1 VKYSLLSYLGRFK
14 RNALNR
20 HYSLHIMALTEST
33 MVKLGSD
40 APYFELP
47 DTNGENITI
56 DSFEADALIVIF
68 TCNHCPYAKAVEDR
82 LISLGNKYGSKA
94 NFVLISSN
102 EVQNYPDDSP
112 AKMAERHASKNYPFP
127 YLFDETQEVA
137 KAYSAVCTPDIFLY
151 NKDRKLEYRGRLD
164 DNWQQPHN
172 VTREELKMAIDAV
185 LNGNKIE
192 FDQIPSMGCNIKWK

>member
-1 VKYSLLSYLGRFK
+1 
-14 RNALNR
+14 
-20 HYSLHIMALTEST
+20 

-40 APYFELP
+40 APSFNLP
-47 DTNGENITI
+47 DINGDNISL
-56 DSFEADALIVIF
+56 DFFEAETLVVIF

-82 LISLGNKYGSKA
+82 LVNLGNDYKGRTD
-94 NFVLISSN
+94 FVLISSN
-102 EVQNYPDDSP
+102 DIENYPADSP
-112 AKMAERHASKNYPFP
+112 EKMAEKAKDKNYPFP
-127 YLFDETQEVA
+127 YLFDETQEIA

-164 DNWQQPHN
+164 DNWQNPQS

-185 LNGNKIE
+185 LSGSKIE

>member
-1 VKYSLLSYLGRFK
+1 
-14 RNALNR
+14 
-20 HYSLHIMALTEST
+20 

-40 APYFELP
+40 APSFNLP
-47 DTNGENITI
+47 DTNGNNISL
-56 DSFEADALIVIF
+56 DYFESETLVVIF

-82 LISLGNKYGSKA
+82 LVNLGNDYKGRTD
-94 NFVLISSN
+94 FVLISSN
-102 EVQNYPDDSP
+102 DIENYPADSP
-112 AKMAERHASKNYPFP
+112 EKMAEKAKDKNYPFP
-127 YLFDETQEVA
+127 YLFDETQEIA

-164 DNWQQPHN
+164 DNWQNPQS

-185 LNGNKIE
+185 LSGNKIE

>member
-1 VKYSLLSYLGRFK
+1 
-14 RNALNR
+14 
-20 HYSLHIMALTEST
+20 MALTEST

-40 APYFELP
+40 APYFDLP
-47 DTNGENITI
+47 DTNGKNITI
-56 DSFEADALIVIF
+56 DTFEADALIVIF

-82 LISLGNKYGSKA
+82 LVNLGNDYKGRTD
-94 NFVLISSN
+94 FVLISSN
-102 EVQNYPDDSP
+102 DIENYPADSP
-112 AKMAERHASKNYPFP
+112 EKMAEKAKDKNYPFP
-127 YLFDETQEVA
+127 YLFDETQEIA

-164 DNWQQPHN
+164 DNWQNPQS

-185 LNGNKIE
+185 LSGNKIE